1 MLNQVSKMESIT
13 SSPEEYKAELIRGLT
28 YNYEKLQHARL
39 QPDNDELI
47 AIFEHRVNNRLES
60 IFELMGVELENGVRP

>member
-28 YNYEKLQHARL
+28 YNYKKPKHTKL
-39 QPDNDELI
+39 QPDNDKLI

-60 IFELMGVELENGVRP
+60 IFELMGVECEATN

>member
-1 MLNQVSKMESIT
+1 MESSIT

-60 IFELMGVELENGVRP
+60 IFELMGNVVVGDGIQS

>member
-13 SSPEEYKAELIRGLT
+13 SSPTEYRAELERGLT
-28 YNYEKLQHARL
+28 YNYEKLKHARL

-60 IFELMGVELENGVRP
+60 IFELMGVECEATN

>member
-1 MLNQVSKMESIT
+1 MESIT

-28 YNYEKLQHARL
+28 YNYEKLKHARL

-47 AIFEHRVNNRLES
+47 VIFEHRINNRLES
-60 IFELMGVELENGVRP
+60 IFELMGVECEATN

>member
-1 MLNQVSKMESIT
+1 METSIT
-13 SSPEEYKAELIRGLT
+13 SSPELYKAELIRGLT
-28 YNYEKLQHARL
+28 YNYEKLKHARL

-60 IFELMGVELENGVRP
+60 IFELMGVECEATN

>member
-1 MLNQVSKMESIT
+1 MESIT
-13 SSPEEYKAELIRGLT
+13 SSPAEYKAELIRGLT
-28 YNYEKLQHARL
+28 YNYDKLKHARL

>member
-28 YNYEKLQHARL
+28 YNYEKLQHARK
-39 QPDNDELI
+39 QPNNEELI
-47 AIFEHRVNNRLES
+47 ARFDDRVNNRLES
-60 IFELMGVELENGVRP
+60 IFELMGVECEATN

>member
-1 MLNQVSKMESIT
+1 MESIT

-28 YNYEKLQHARL
+28 YNYEKLKHARL

-60 IFELMGVELENGVRP
+60 IFELMGVECEHTK

>member
-1 MLNQVSKMESIT
+1 MLNQVSKMESSIT
-13 SSPEEYKAELIRGLT
+13 SSPTEYRAELIRGLN
-28 YNYEKLQHARL
+28 YNYEKLKHARL

-60 IFELMGVELENGVRP
+60 IFELMGVECEATN

>member
-1 MLNQVSKMESIT
+1 METSIT
-13 SSPEEYKAELIRGLT
+13 SSPAEYKAELIRGLN

>member
-1 MLNQVSKMESIT
+1 METIT
-13 SSPEEYKAELIRGLT
+13 SSPSEYRAELERGLL

-60 IFELMGVELENGVRP
+60 IFELMGVECEATN

>member
-1 MLNQVSKMESIT
+1 MESSIT
-13 SSPEEYKAELIRGLT
+13 SSPTEYRAELERGLL
-28 YNYEKLQHARL
+28 YNYEKLKHARL

-60 IFELMGVELENGVRP
+60 IFELMGVECEATN

>member
-13 SSPEEYKAELIRGLT
+13 SSPEEYRAELERGLL
-28 YNYEKLQHARL
+28 YNYEKLQHARK
-39 QPDNDELI
+39 QPNNEELI

-60 IFELMGVELENGVRP
+60 IFELMGVECEATN

>member
-28 YNYEKLQHARL
+28 YNYEKLKHARL

-47 AIFEHRVNNRLES
+47 VIFEHRINNRLES
-60 IFELMGVELENGVRP
+60 IFELMGVECEATN

>member
-1 MLNQVSKMESIT
+1 METSIT
-13 SSPEEYKAELIRGLT
+13 SSPELYREELERGLL
-28 YNYEKLQHARL
+28 YNYEKLKHARL

-60 IFELMGVELENGVRP
+60 IFELMGVECEHTK